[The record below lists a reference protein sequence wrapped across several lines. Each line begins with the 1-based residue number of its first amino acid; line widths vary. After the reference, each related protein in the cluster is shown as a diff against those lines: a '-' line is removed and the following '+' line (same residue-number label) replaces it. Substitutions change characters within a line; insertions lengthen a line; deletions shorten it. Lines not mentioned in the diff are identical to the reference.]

1 MQTLRDIIQR
11 SWELLGQ
18 LQIVDI
24 IDIVIV
30 AYAIYKLLVLTRE
43 TRANQV
49 LKGFGVIL
57 IAFQIS
63 RWLDLTAL
71 VWIFEYII
79 NNIAIVMVVLFQPE
93 TAQGAGAIGQRR
105 Q

>member
-1 MQTLRDIIQR
+1 MTGLQTLRDIIQR

-18 LQIVDI
+18 LQMVDI

-63 RWLDLTAL
+63 RWLSLTAL

-79 NNIAIVMVVLFQPE
+79 NKITVNSTDIYNKAFFIHNPR
-93 TAQGAGAIGQRR
+93 TYI
-105 Q
+105 